1 MSIRRSFAKYVSL
14 NIFAMIGLSL
24 YVLADTF
31 FVAQGVGANGLTAL
45 NLAIPIFSL
54 VIGVGMMIGMGGATR
69 FSISKSDTVFTRSLI
84 FGALCAAVFFFL
96 ALTVPGQISTL
107 LGAQGEAFDLT
118 RIYIQIIMLFAPLFI
133 FNNITTCFV
142 RNDGDP
148 KLSMA
153 ATVLGTFTNIV
164 FDYVLVFPLGLGIT
178 GAALATG
185 FSPLVSLIILSI
197 HFLRKSSTLKIKKV
211 FLTFKAVKDIVTLGV
226 SALITELSSGIVML
240 IFNMIILYIEGNIG
254 VAAYGVIANIAIVV
268 NSIFTGIAQGSQPII
283 SRSYGSGNTD
293 DAKKILKYGIITAV
307 AFSAAVYIVTFI
319 FTGPIVKAF
328 DSESNQRLL
337 EIAYVGLRIYFISFF
352 FSGINVLCATY
363 FSAIDRPQNGF
374 IISIL
379 RGVAVIVPSAFLLA
393 YLFGING
400 VWLSITVSE
409 LIVCSVSA
417 MLLKRK
423 NI

>member
-1 MSIRRSFAKYVSL
+1 MNIKRTFAKYVSL
-14 NIFAMIGLSL
+14 NILGMIGLSL
-24 YVLADTF
+24 YVLADTY

-54 VIGVGMMIGMGGATR
+54 VIGIGLMIGMGGATR
-69 FSISKSDTVFTRSLI
+69 FSISKSDMVFTRSLI
-84 FGALCAAVFFFL
+84 FGAIVSALFFICG
-96 ALTVPGQISTL
+96 LTLSAQISAL
-107 LGAQGEAFDLT
+107 LGAEGEVFELT
-118 RIYIQIIMLFAPLFI
+118 RIYLQIIMLFAPLFI

-164 FDYVLVFPLGLGIT
+164 FDYILVFPMGLGIT

-185 FSPLVSLIILSI
+185 FSPLVSLLVLSI
-197 HFLRKSSTLKIKKV
+197 HFFKKSNTLKFKRV
-211 FLTFKAVKDIVTLGV
+211 CLTTKAAKDIVTLGI

-240 IFNMIILYIEGNIG
+240 IFNTIILYIEGNIG

-283 SRSYGSGNTD
+283 SRSYGTGRLG
-293 DAKKILKYGIITAV
+293 DAKKILKYGIITAIT
-307 AFSAAVYIVTFI
+307 FSAAVYIIIFI
-319 FTGPIVKAF
+319 FTEPIVKAF
-328 DSESNQRLL
+328 DNENNQRLL
-337 EIAYVGLRIYFISFF
+337 EIAAVGLRVYFISIF
-352 FSGINVLCATY
+352 FSGINVLCSSY
-363 FSAIDRPQNGF
+363 FSSIDRPKNGF

-379 RGVAVIVPSAFLLA
+379 RSVAVIIPSAFLLS
-393 YLFGING
+393 YLFGLNG
-400 VWLSITVSE
+400 VWLSIAVSE
-409 LIVCSVSA
+409 FIVCAVSVL
-417 MLLKRK
+417 LLKKK